1 MSHYNLIST
10 ITELPRLVGCHD
22 FPNDQQGM
30 NLIKIINDFIN
41 EQYRYSGAQV
51 KDAFTMAV
59 KRELYLDGKRVDPS
73 TFGQFLSVN
82 VIGQVLTAYK
92 ESKQTEKTRPTGY
105 NPIQLN
111 EYKKELISD
120 AESWE
125 LVKKFTLTDGVPPFA
140 APYRGAYNHLVEI
153 GAIKGVKVAITSA
166 FRNMISP
173 QRDAVEKY
181 LRANVINKR

>member
-1 MSHYNLIST
+1 MI
-10 ITELPRLVGCHD
+10 VGCKD
-22 FPNDQQGM
+22 FPADQQGM
-30 NLIKIINDFIN
+30 KLIKLIQDFIN
-41 EQYRYSGAQV
+41 ENYKLNAAQV
-51 KDAFTMAV
+51 TEAFTMAAA
-59 KRELYLDGKRVDPS
+59 RQLYLDGKRVDPS
-73 TFGQFLSVN
+73 TFGQFLSMNAV
-82 VIGQVLTAYK
+82 GQVLTAYK
-92 ESKQTEKTRPTGY
+92 ESKQTDKTRPVGY
-105 NPIQLN
+105 NTIQLN

-153 GAIKGVKVAITSA
+153 GAIKGAKVTITSA